1 MLILLESVFCFFKIY
16 LDFLLEIYI
25 FTNPKIKKVKITSNH
40 MNKTKNFEIEKKR
53 LLDFASH
60 PEETVDVLTYMRQNS
75 LAGGH
80 TLSERREDAYQRIL
94 CIMHERFGSPD
105 VLAKMNAIHL
115 ITFVGKC
122 PHLFLRLNQQKLC
135 LVIMRQRLKYSAV
148 SVRIWINPRFYLGF
162 FLCFLKKTFFIF
174 SCIYFELSYLYS
186 RYL

>member
-80 TLSERREDAYQRIL
+80 TLSKRREDAYQRIL

-115 ITFVGKC
+115 IAFVGKC
-122 PHLFLRLNQQKLC
+122 PHLFN
-135 LVIMRQRLKYSAV
+135 
-148 SVRIWINPRFYLGF
+148 RFSMIDSTHLSD
-162 FLCFLKKTFFIF
+162 FLKQSESDEFGKEINYLLSQIESAKTLSRNNATKTQVF
-174 SCIYFELSYLYS
+174 SSIC
-186 RYL
+186 